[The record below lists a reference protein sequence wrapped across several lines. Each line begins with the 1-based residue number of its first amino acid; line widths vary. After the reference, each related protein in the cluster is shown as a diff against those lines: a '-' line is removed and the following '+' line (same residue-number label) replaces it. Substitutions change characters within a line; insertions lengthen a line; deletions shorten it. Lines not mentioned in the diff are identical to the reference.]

1 MGGIVGSSYKNGSD
15 LTNVTG
21 CVMAGKVSF
30 ESVEEREAKY
40 SAFDAGIGEIYN
52 AATATY
58 VYWTPGSI
66 AADDKNPY
74 HPSGTYS
81 TLQEVDG
88 TTIDW
93 ATATANVNTAIEE
106 WNAANDNLCPN
117 RFEQQNGEDQPPTLI
132 KK

>member
-1 MGGIVGSSYKNGSD
+1 
-15 LTNVTG
+15 
-21 CVMAGKVSF
+21 MAGKVSF
-30 ESVEEREAKY
+30 ENVEKREAQY

-52 AATATY
+52 AATATH
-58 VYWTPGSI
+58 VYWTPGCIES
-66 AADDKNPY
+66 DWRNPY
-74 HPSGTYS
+74 RPSGTYS

-93 ATATANVNTAIEE
+93 ETATANVNTAIEE
-106 WNAANDNLCPN
+106 WNVANGNLCPN